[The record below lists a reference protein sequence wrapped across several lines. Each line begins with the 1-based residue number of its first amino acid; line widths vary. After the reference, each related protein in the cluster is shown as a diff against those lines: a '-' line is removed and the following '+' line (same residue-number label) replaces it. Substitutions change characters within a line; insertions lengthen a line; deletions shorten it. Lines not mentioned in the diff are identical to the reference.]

1 MSSNNRSQTI
11 TFRLP
16 NEICDAVD
24 VMAGAQGISRGN
36 WVRGQVLAAVSRPNK
51 DELSAI
57 LEDLVANN
65 MRLEKSAFE
74 LQRALVRHLY
84 YTLTR
89 VGSVE
94 HSAAEFLA
102 KEKLFREES

>member
-16 NEICDAVD
+16 NEVCDAVD

-51 DELSAI
+51 DELSSI
-57 LEDLVANN
+57 LEDLVATN
-65 MRLEKSAFE
+65 MRLEKNQFE
-74 LQRALVRHLY
+74 LQRAFIHRIG
-84 YTLTR
+84 T
-89 VGSVE
+89 
-94 HSAAEFLA
+94 
-102 KEKLFREES
+102 